1 MELFNYDDSD
11 IESIYKY
18 AQKVV
23 GVEFIDILKAF
34 QESPYKT
41 YQDYINQ
48 TPSTTPDKKI
58 SSASKGQY
66 GTYIEKYYFGIPT
79 NSSTEPDFNK
89 VGVELKVTPFKVN
102 KDEKISAKERLVLGN
117 INYMN
122 ENLDDFYKS
131 HAWKKGGAILLL
143 PYHFIKN
150 QDILKN
156 KITKVHLLKILEED
170 LPTII
175 NDYQKIAQKI
185 KEGRAHEL
193 SERDGMYLSTSR
205 KGAGKGRDLTPQPF
219 SDAPANKR
227 AWSFKQSYITRLY
240 QETIFTSEE
249 LESIARAT
257 KDTSKPFTQILEEK
271 ILQYRG
277 KSEKELCKE
286 FDVKFKSKGRNN
298 SIVTKMMQLLDLPQ
312 EIENTTEFK
321 KANMMIRAIRVKR
334 NNSIKEDVSFK
345 SYSFIELA
353 NEDNEE
359 WEDSHVYTEI
369 FSKKILFVIF
379 RENESGD
386 FCLDQVKFWGFPE
399 SLEPEL
405 MRVWQE
411 TKDIINRGVELTPR
425 PNGKNRV
432 KVSTNFPQSRK
443 NKILYTKVHAHD
455 SYYEIE
461 PGKFIG
467 KGKLKDTD
475 ELPDGRHITKHSFWL
490 PKRFVREI
498 LEGQWD

>member
-23 GVEFIDILKAF
+23 GVEFADILKAF
-34 QESPYKT
+34 QESTYKT

-66 GTYIEKYYFGIPT
+66 GTGIEKYYFGIPT

-89 VGVELKVTPFKVN
+89 VGVELKVTPFKIN

-131 HAWKKGGAILLL
+131 HAWKKGGSILLL

-175 NDYQKIAQKI
+175 SDYQKIAQKI

-205 KGAGKGRDLTPQPF
+205 KGAG
-219 SDAPANKR
+219 
-227 AWSFKQSYITRLY
+227 
-240 QETIFTSEE
+240 
-249 LESIARAT
+249 
-257 KDTSKPFTQILEEK
+257 
-271 ILQYRG
+271 
-277 KSEKELCKE
+277 
-286 FDVKFKSKGRNN
+286 
-298 SIVTKMMQLLDLPQ
+298 
-312 EIENTTEFK
+312 
-321 KANMMIRAIRVKR
+321 
-334 NNSIKEDVSFK
+334 
-345 SYSFIELA
+345 
-353 NEDNEE
+353 
-359 WEDSHVYTEI
+359 
-369 FSKKILFVIF
+369 
-379 RENESGD
+379 
-386 FCLDQVKFWGFPE
+386 
-399 SLEPEL
+399 
-405 MRVWQE
+405 
-411 TKDIINRGVELTPR
+411 
-425 PNGKNRV
+425 
-432 KVSTNFPQSRK
+432 
-443 NKILYTKVHAHD
+443 
-455 SYYEIE
+455 
-461 PGKFIG
+461 
-467 KGKLKDTD
+467 
-475 ELPDGRHITKHSFWL
+475 
-490 PKRFVREI
+490 
-498 LEGQWD
+498 